1 MNTYAIMDADA
12 HMCEP
17 PNLWVERIDRR
28 FRERAPRIVKDPD
41 GKKGAFFIC
50 EDLPPFRVSGAFAA
64 GQTFDQKFL
73 EAGLDSAPAGGW
85 DPAARLKDMDLDGVA
100 AQMLYTTVGF
110 TLFGMRDAEFQEA
123 CFSVYN
129 DWLAEFCSYAPKR
142 LGGLGLISLFDV
154 ERGTRE
160 LERCKKLG
168 LKGAMIWATPP
179 EGDSY
184 GSPAYHRFWTA
195 AQELQ
200 MPLSLHILTGARRS
214 GRFGG
219 EMDPAHIYVMV
230 VTRPQEVQ
238 TSLMNFIF
246 YGVLERFPRLKLV
259 SAENDISWVP
269 QILER
274 ADRYYY
280 GYQKAYDISLPLKP
294 SDYFRRQVY
303 ATFIEDS
310 LGLKTYRHV
319 GADNF
324 MWSTDYPHRAATWP
338 HSQEV
343 LAREFADLPEN
354 DRSKLVRENMAKLY
368 GFDLAARGIRAS

>member
-1 MNTYAIMDADA
+1 MAIFPIMDADA

-28 FRERAPRIVKDPD
+28 FRERAPRIVNDYD
-41 GKKGAFFIC
+41 GRRGAFFIC
-50 EDLPPFRVSGAFAA
+50 EGQPPFRVSGAFAA
-64 GQTFDQKFL
+64 GKAFDKTFL
-73 EAGLDSAPAGGW
+73 EAGLESAPAGGW

-100 AQMLYTTVGF
+100 AQILYTTMGF
-110 TLFGMRDAEFQEA
+110 TLFGIQDAEFQEA
-123 CFSVYN
+123 CFKVYN
-129 DWLAEFCSYAPKR
+129 DWLAEFCSYEPKR

-154 ERGTRE
+154 ERGARE
-160 LERCKKLG
+160 LERCGKLG
-168 LKGAMIWATPP
+168 LKGGMIWATPP
-179 EGDSY
+179 EGDHY
-184 GSPAYHRFWTA
+184 GSPKYERFWAT

-214 GRFGG
+214 GRIGG
-219 EMDPAHIYVMV
+219 QPGPHHMYVLV

-238 TSLMNFIF
+238 TSLMQFIF
-246 YGVLERFPRLKLV
+246 HGVLDRFPGLKLV

-269 QILER
+269 PLLER

-280 GYQKAYDISLPLKP
+280 AYQKAYEINLPLKP

-310 LGLKTYRHV
+310 LGLKTYHHL
-319 GADNF
+319 GAGNF

-343 LAREFADLPEN
+343 LARDFQGVPEADM
-354 DRSKLVRENMAKLY
+354 RKMARENAAELY
-368 GFDLAARGIRAS
+368 GFALR

>member
-1 MNTYAIMDADA
+1 MSTQPIIDADA

-28 FRERAPRIVKDPD
+28 FRDRAPRIVKDPD
-41 GKKGAFFIC
+41 GRKGSFFIC

-64 GQTFDQKFL
+64 GKAFDKTFL
-73 EAGLDSAPAGGW
+73 EAGLESAPAGGW

-100 AQMLYTTVGF
+100 AQILYTTVGF
-110 TLFGMRDAEFQEA
+110 TLFGIQDGEFQEA

-129 DWLAEFCSYAPKR
+129 DWLSEFCKYAPKR

-168 LKGAMIWATPP
+168 LKGGMIWASPP
-179 EGDSY
+179 EGDHY
-184 GSPAYHRFWTA
+184 GSRTYDRFWAA

-200 MPLSLHILTGARRS
+200 MPLSLHILTGAARS
-214 GRFGG
+214 GRFGA
-219 EMDPAHIYVMV
+219 EADPSRIYVMV
-230 VTRPQEVQ
+230 VTRPHEVQ

-246 YGVLERFPRLKLV
+246 YGVLERFPGLKLV
-259 SAENDISWVP
+259 SAENDIAWVP
-269 QILER
+269 QLLER

-280 GYQKAYDISLPLKP
+280 GYQKAYDIALPMKP
-294 SDYFRRQVY
+294 SDYFRRQIF

-310 LGLKTYRHV
+310 LGVKTYQSV

-338 HSQEV
+338 HSQEFM
-343 LAREFADLPEN
+343 AREFAGLTEIE
-354 DRSKLVRENMAKLY
+354 RRKLVRENTGGLY
-368 GFDLAARGIRAS
+368 GFAL